1 MCGSATPLIVCEVD
15 AFVLQSIDPFQRF
28 LLSEGHELLPRSFHL
43 HGNIVSK
50 DGVALDLIHVRRPVE
65 IFFERQEEWRYP
77 FLAAKAPGR
86 FSATVDIVLLT
97 AMPPVYADQRLRL
110 GRPLQPPLPAAWHL
124 SGERAG
130 RFHRRHGGQSS
141 FGARSCCNC
150 FVLQPMPVFDR
161 HRFAPAA
168 MDGIRPYSRLERGC
182 LADRPTFH

>member
-77 FLAAKAPGR
+77 FFWP
-86 FSATVDIVLLT
+86 
-97 AMPPVYADQRLRL
+97 QR
-110 GRPLQPPLPAAWHL
+110 RPAGSPPL
-124 SGERAG
+124 SI
-130 RFHRRHGGQSS
+130 S
-141 FGARSCCNC
+141 FC
-150 FVLQPMPVFDR
+150 
-161 HRFAPAA
+161 
-168 MDGIRPYSRLERGC
+168 
-182 LADRPTFH
+182 